1 MTDTFDLSRFVDAQ
15 ATAYSTALA
24 ELRAGHKR
32 THWIWFVF
40 PQLKGLG
47 RSTTAD
53 HYGLS
58 GLEEARAYLA
68 HPLLGERLRE
78 ATTAMLVHESQS
90 ASVVLGELDAM
101 KFRSCMTLFSRVE
114 PSESLFGAALERFFN
129 GEADARTLE
138 LLKSRKTR

>member
-78 ATTAMLVHESQS
+78 VTTAMLVHESQS

>member
-78 ATTAMLVHESQS
+78 ATTAMLVHELQS